1 LRNCRRHH
9 EEPGRARTPGAD
21 RYSRRQPEVCGTG
34 PPHGRIRHYSGAAP
48 SPHACWRP
56 LRRVCVIWALHV
68 PECAAG
74 RQKCHSAAALIQKD
88 PMMDTRSTSSQIT
101 FRRPFRLSGVDG
113 LQPAGSYTLTVEEER
128 LDTLSVDAWRR
139 TSATLYVPQG
149 GA

>member
-1 LRNCRRHH
+1 
-9 EEPGRARTPGAD
+9 
-21 RYSRRQPEVCGTG
+21 
-34 PPHGRIRHYSGAAP
+34 
-48 SPHACWRP
+48 
-56 LRRVCVIWALHV
+56 VIWALHV

-149 GA
+149 GAIDHAAINMEELQAALARDASPEPDTSPEPPRAGPGTARKREILHFLANRS

>member
-1 LRNCRRHH
+1 
-9 EEPGRARTPGAD
+9 
-21 RYSRRQPEVCGTG
+21 
-34 PPHGRIRHYSGAAP
+34 
-48 SPHACWRP
+48 
-56 LRRVCVIWALHV
+56 VIWALHV

-101 FRRPFRLSGVDG
+101 FRRPFRLNGVDG

-128 LDTLSVDAWRR
+128 LDTLSFDAWRR

-149 GA
+149 GAIDHAAISMEELQAALARDASPEPDTSVEPPHVEPGMARKREILHYLANRS